1 MINRELDSSPTPIP
15 PCPLVFA
22 WRHALHAHVYPASG
36 IQEYAR
42 VRARESKV
50 SREMV
55 ANRSRPVRLLQS
67 MLMPVQ
73 IATRAIAPH
82 AVTQFEHS

>member
-1 MINRELDSSPTPIP
+1 MKLARS
-15 PCPLVFA
+15 A
-22 WRHALHAHVYPASG
+22 ASG

-55 ANRSRPVRLLQS
+55 ANCSRPVCLLQL
-67 MLMPVQ
+67 MLSNV
-73 IATRAIAPH
+73 TREAKMVLSPDDPMAK
-82 AVTQFEHS
+82 AKRKGGSR

>member
-1 MINRELDSSPTPIP
+1 MKLARS
-15 PCPLVFA
+15 A
-22 WRHALHAHVYPASG
+22 ASG

-55 ANRSRPVRLLQS
+55 ANCSRPVRLLQL

-73 IATRAIAPH
+73 IATRAILTPSPNLSIAQWDEPPP
-82 AVTQFEHS
+82 

>member
-1 MINRELDSSPTPIP
+1 MLSWVRTATALISFGFSIQQFFRITRAGAPERDQIVGPDEFGFAMIVVGLLALLLQVQLLPQCAPI
-15 PCPLVFA
+15 L
-22 WRHALHAHVYPASG
+22 G

-55 ANRSRPVRLLQS
+55 AN
-67 MLMPVQ
+67 
-73 IATRAIAPH
+73 
-82 AVTQFEHS
+82 

>member
-1 MINRELDSSPTPIP
+1 M
-15 PCPLVFA
+15 A
-22 WRHALHAHVYPASG
+22 WRHVPCQKHAP

-55 ANRSRPVRLLQS
+55 ANCSRPLRLLQL

-82 AVTQFEHS
+82 AVTQFEHSQWDEPPP